1 MIDVTFDIEEIVATF
16 QPKKWLLL
24 IHQIPPK
31 PNALRVKIWRRLQQV
46 GAVAIKQSVYVMPLS
61 EQSREDLSWTLKEIV
76 EGGGDGSISEARFVE
91 GLSDE
96 QILALFHNARKS
108 DYEKLIQEANALL
121 AEWSSGE
128 TDPRDP
134 ANRGPAQLSKFQR
147 RLADIAAID
156 FFQTPERAAAE
167 LQLKE
172 LENSLTGQTAV
183 GGDLRGGLSDL
194 RGKTWVTRGNLF
206 VDRIAC
212 GWLIR
217 RFVDK
222 TATFKFVPDPH
233 YSSEAN
239 EIRFDMF
246 DGEYTHEGD
255 RCTFEVMIQRLQIQD
270 HALGPLSEVVHDI
283 DLKDKKFGR
292 SETDGFN
299 ALLTGLVAA
308 HPDDDLRMNEGLRL
322 FDNLYAYFGAKK
334 K

>member
-1 MIDVTFDIEEIVATF
+1 MIIVE
-16 QPKKWLLL
+16 PKKWLLL

-31 PNALRVKIWRRLQQV
+31 PNALRVKIWRRLQQL

-76 EGGGDGSISEARFVE
+76 EGGGDGSISEARFME

-96 QILALFHNARKS
+96 QIIAQFRNARKS
-108 DYEKLIQEANALL
+108 DYEKLIQGAGVLL
-121 AEWSSGE
+121 AEWSSGDS
-128 TDPRDP
+128 DPRDP
-134 ANRGPAQLSKFQR
+134 ATKRPAQIAKLQR
-147 RLADIAAID
+147 RLDETTAID
-156 FFQTPERAAAE
+156 FFQTPERATAE

-172 LENSLTGQTAV
+172 LGNLLAGQPAAGSDV
-183 GGDLRGGLSDL
+183 RSGLADLM
-194 RGKTWVTRGNLF
+194 GKTWVTRGNLF

-222 TATFKFVPDPH
+222 TSVFKFVPDPH
-233 YSSEAN
+233 YSPIPG

-255 RCTFEVMIQRLQIQD
+255 RCTFEVMIQRLQIQN

-283 DLKDKKFGR
+283 DLKDEKYGR
-292 SETDGFN
+292 RETGGFN
-299 ALLTGLVAA
+299 ALLTGLVTT
-308 HPDDDLRMNEGLRL
+308 HPDDDQRMVEGLRL
-322 FDNLYAYFGAKK
+322 FDNLYTYYQRQKRE
-334 K
+334 

>member
-1 MIDVTFDIEEIVATF
+1 MNQSET
-16 QPKKWLLL
+16 QKWLLL

-108 DYEKLIQEANALL
+108 DYEKLTQEANALL
-121 AEWSSGE
+121 AVWSSGVI
-128 TDPRDP
+128 DPRDP
-134 ANRGPAQLSKFQR
+134 ATKGPAQLSKLQR
-147 RLADIAAID
+147 RLDETAAID
-156 FFQTPERAAAE
+156 FFPTPERATAE
-167 LQLKE
+167 LQLSE
-172 LENSLTGQTAV
+172 LGNLLAGQPAAGSKASEGLT
-183 GGDLRGGLSDL
+183 DLM
-194 RGKTWVTRGNLF
+194 GKTWVTRGNLF

-222 TATFKFVPDPH
+222 AAVFKFVPDPH
-233 YSSEAN
+233 YSPQAN

-255 RCTFEVMIQRLQIQD
+255 RCTFEVMIQRLRIQD
-270 HALGPLSEVVHDI
+270 HALGPLAEVVHDI
-283 DLKDKKFGR
+283 DLKDEKFGR
-292 SETDGFN
+292 NETDGIN
-299 ALLTGLVAA
+299 ALLTGLVTA
-308 HPDDDLRMNEGLRL
+308 HSDDDQRMNEGLRL
-322 FDNLYAYFGAKK
+322 FEILYAYYQRQKRA
-334 K
+334 

>member
-1 MIDVTFDIEEIVATF
+1 MAIVE
-16 QPKKWLLL
+16 PKKWLLL

-96 QILALFHNARKS
+96 QILALFHKARKA
-108 DYEKLIQEANALL
+108 DYEKLIQDANALL
-121 AEWSSGE
+121 AVWSSGE
-128 TDPRDP
+128 IDPRDP
-134 ANRGPAQLSKFQR
+134 ATKGPAQHAKLQR
-147 RLADIAAID
+147 RLDETAAID
-156 FFQTPERAAAE
+156 FFQTSERATAE
-167 LQLKE
+167 MQLKE
-172 LENSLTGQTAV
+172 LENLLSGQPAA
-183 GGDLRGGLSDL
+183 GSKASEGLADLM
-194 RGKTWVTRGNLF
+194 GKTWVTRTNLF

-222 TATFKFVPDPH
+222 TAAFKFVPDPH
-233 YSSEAN
+233 YSPKAN

-255 RCTFEVMIQRLQIQD
+255 RCTFEVMVQRLQIQD

-283 DLKDKKFGR
+283 DLKDKKFSR

-308 HPDDDLRMNEGLRL
+308 HPDDDQRMNEGRRL
-322 FDNLYAYFGAKK
+322 FDNLYAYYQRQKRE
-334 K
+334 

>member
-1 MIDVTFDIEEIVATF
+1 MKHLILEGNMAIVE
-16 QPKKWLLL
+16 PKKWLLL

-61 EQSREDLSWTLKEIV
+61 EQSREDFSWTLKEIV

-96 QILALFHNARKS
+96 QIIALFHNARKS

-134 ANRGPAQLSKFQR
+134 ANRGLTQLSKLQR
-147 RLADIAAID
+147 RLTDITAID
-156 FFQTPERAAAE
+156 FFQTPERATAE

-172 LENSLTGQTAV
+172 LGNLLSGQPAAGSEV
-183 GGDLRGGLSDL
+183 RGSLSDL
-194 RGKTWVTRGNLF
+194 RGRTWVTRSNLF

-222 TATFKFVPDPH
+222 TAAFKFVPDPY
-233 YSSEAN
+233 YSPKAN

-255 RCTFEVMIQRLQIQD
+255 RCTFEVMVQRLQIQD
-270 HALGPLSEVVHDI
+270 HSLGPLSEVVHDI
-283 DLKDKKFGR
+283 DLKDKKFSR

-308 HPDDDLRMNEGLRL
+308 HSDDDQRMNEGLRL
-322 FDNLYAYFGAKK
+322 FDNLYAYYQRQKRE
-334 K
+334 